1 MPEMTGT
8 VTCFQLSESR
18 GFTTIRDAEGNQETF
33 ILWFGSTIPQDL
45 NAFTRVL
52 HSMWVSVLREA
63 HANGL
68 TVNVVHPDNSAEILS
83 MQLGQLS

>member
-8 VTCFQLSESR
+8 VTCFQLAEIAA
-18 GFTTIRDAEGNQETF
+18 FTTIKDAACNEETF

-45 NAFTRVL
+45 NAFSRVV

-68 TVNVVHPDNSAEILS
+68 TVTVVHPNNSAEIIAL
-83 MQLGQLS
+83 QLG

>member
-8 VTCFQLSESR
+8 VTCFQLAEISA
-18 GFTTIRDAEGNQETF
+18 FTTIKDAAGNEEAF

-45 NAFTRVL
+45 NAFSRVV

-68 TVNVVHPDNSAEILS
+68 TVTVVHPNNSAEIISLR
-83 MQLGQLS
+83 LG